1 MKDGYHTKSIAATIL
16 NFTVIISTMSK
27 IGIIIE
33 REYMERVK
41 KKSFVVTTLL
51 MPLLM
56 LLLMALPAIIMNYVD
71 SSATTVA
78 VIDNSG
84 IILPNLKNSND
95 LTFRPASDAT
105 VDSAITRDG
114 IDAVLVI
121 PANIIENPNAAL
133 KYYSNGPS
141 SVGTESGI
149 TDLINTII
157 ETQRLKAYDIE
168 NLNTILDN
176 VKSDI
181 SLTTV
186 RTDKDSEE
194 SNSSMFSY
202 AVGIGMTFVLYMFL
216 LIYGQM
222 VMTSIIEEKG
232 NRVLEV
238 VVSSVKPAQLMMGK
252 IIGVALVAVTQM
264 VIWGV
269 LLALMSAYLLPALVP
284 AEAMADVAAVQSG
297 NFDQISDP
305 SSIGMIQAV
314 GMLGNV
320 GHIITLVT
328 LMTVFLVFGFLLYSS
343 IFAAVGSSVD
353 NIQDAS
359 QLTSF
364 AVFPIIF
371 GLIFAMVAATDPMG
385 DIAFWMSMFPLTSP
399 MVMVARI
406 PFGIP
411 AWEIGLS
418 LLILVAGFVSMVWF
432 AGKIYRVGIFMY
444 GKKPSIKEIVR
455 WIRYK

>member
-1 MKDGYHTKSIAATIL
+1 
-16 NFTVIISTMSK
+16 MSK
-27 IGIIIE
+27 IGIVIE

-41 KKSFVVTTLL
+41 KKSFIITTIL

-56 LLLMALPAIIMNYVD
+56 LALMALPAIIMSSVD
-71 SSATTVA
+71 SSTTTIS
-78 VIDNSG
+78 VIDNSKV
-84 IILPNLKNSND
+84 ILPELKSSESTVF
-95 LTFRPASDAT
+95 LPAVDAT
-105 VDSAITRDG
+105 VDSTLTRDG

-121 PANIIENPNAAL
+121 PANIVDNSRVGL

-141 SVGTESGI
+141 SIGTESSI
-149 TDLINTII
+149 TEQVNKII
-157 ETQRLKAYDIE
+157 ESRRLHAYNITNIDD
-168 NLNTILDN
+168 ILDK
-176 VKSDI
+176 VKSDV

-186 RTDKDSEE
+186 RADKDSEE
-194 SNSSMFSY
+194 SDSSAFSY
-202 AVGIGMTFVLYMFL
+202 DVGIGMTFVLYMFL

-238 VVSSVKPAQLMMGK
+238 VVSSVKPTQLMMGK

-264 VIWGV
+264 IIWGV
-269 LLALMSAYLLPALVP
+269 LLAAMSAYLLPALMP
-284 AEAMADVAAVQSG
+284 ADAMADVAAVQSG
-297 NFDQISDP
+297 HFDQVSDQA
-305 SSIGMIQAV
+305 SIEMIQAV

-320 GHIITLVT
+320 GHIVSLVG
-328 LMTVFLVFGFLLYSS
+328 LMTLFLVFGFLLYSS

-385 DIAFWMSMFPLTSP
+385 SVAFWMSMFPLTSP

-411 AWEIGLS
+411 AWEIVLS
-418 LLILVAGFVSMVWF
+418 LVLLVVGFVAMVWL

-444 GKKPSIKEIVR
+444 GKKPTIKELVR
-455 WIRYK
+455 WVSYK

>member
-1 MKDGYHTKSIAATIL
+1 
-16 NFTVIISTMSK
+16 MSK
-27 IGIIIE
+27 IGIVIE

-41 KKSFVVTTLL
+41 KKSFIITTIL
-51 MPLLM
+51 MPVLM
-56 LLLMALPAIIMNYVD
+56 LLLMALPALIMTFVGP
-71 SSATTVA
+71 SVTTVS
-78 VIDNSG
+78 VIDNSNV
-84 IILPNLKNSND
+84 ILPELKSSES
-95 LTFRPASDAT
+95 LQFRPATDAT
-105 VDSAITRDG
+105 VDSALTREG

-121 PANIIENPNAAL
+121 PENIIDNSRSGL
-133 KYYSNGPS
+133 KYYTNGPS
-141 SVGTESGI
+141 SMTTESGI
-149 TDLINTII
+149 IEQVNSII
-157 ETQRLKAYDIE
+157 ENNRLKNYNIE
-168 NLNTILDN
+168 NLTEILDE
-176 VKSDI
+176 VSSDI

-186 RTDKDSEE
+186 RADKDSEE
-194 SNSSMFSY
+194 SNSSAFSY
-202 AVGIGMTFVLYMFL
+202 AVGIAMTFVLYMFL

-252 IIGVALVAVTQM
+252 IIGVALVAVTQI

-269 LLALMSAYLLPALVP
+269 LLAVMSAYLLPALLP
-284 AEAMADVAAVQSG
+284 AEAMADVTAVQSG
-297 NFDQISDP
+297 HFDQVSDP
-305 SSIGMIQAV
+305 SSIEIIQAV

-320 GHIITLVT
+320 GHIITLVA
-328 LMTVFLVFGFLLYSS
+328 LMTVFLIFGFLLYSS

-359 QLTSF
+359 QLTSL
-364 AVFPIIF
+364 AVFPIVF
-371 GLIFAMVAATDPMG
+371 GLIFAMVAAADPMG
-385 DIAFWMSMFPLTSP
+385 SVAFWMSMFPLTSP

-411 AWEIGLS
+411 TWEIVLS
-418 LLILVAGFVSMVWF
+418 LVLLAAGFIAMVWL

-444 GKKPSIKEIVR
+444 GKKPTFKELIR

>member
-1 MKDGYHTKSIAATIL
+1 
-16 NFTVIISTMSK
+16 MSK
-27 IGIIIE
+27 IGIVIE

-41 KKSFVVTTLL
+41 KKSFIITTIL
-51 MPLLM
+51 MPMLM
-56 LLLMALPAIIMNYVD
+56 LVLMALPAIIMNYVD
-71 SSATTVA
+71 SSATTVS
-78 VIDNSG
+78 VIDNSSM
-84 IILPNLKNSND
+84 ILPQLKNTES
-95 LTFRPASDAT
+95 LTFRPATDAT
-105 VDSAITRDG
+105 VDSALTRDG

-121 PANIIENPNAAL
+121 PENILTGNRSGL
-133 KYYSNGPS
+133 KYYANGPS
-141 SVGTESGI
+141 SVGTETGI
-149 TDLINTII
+149 VDQINSII
-157 ETQRLKAYDIE
+157 ETERLKGYNIANLDDILE
-168 NLNTILDN
+168 S
-176 VKSDI
+176 VKSNV

-186 RTDKDSEE
+186 RADKDSEE

-202 AVGIGMTFVLYMFL
+202 GVGIGMTFVFYMFL

-252 IIGVALVAVTQM
+252 IVGVALVAVTQM
-264 VIWGV
+264 VIWGI
-269 LLALMSAYLLPALVP
+269 LLALMSAYLLPALMP
-284 AEAMADVAAVQSG
+284 ADAMADVAAVQSG
-297 NFDQISDP
+297 NFDSISDQ
-305 SSIGMIQAV
+305 SSIEIIQAV

-320 GHIITLVT
+320 SHILSLIA

-385 DIAFWMSMFPLTSP
+385 SVAFWMSMFPLTSP

-411 AWEIGLS
+411 AWEIALS
-418 LLILVAGFVSMVWF
+418 LVLLAIGFIAMVWL

-444 GKKPSIKEIVR
+444 GKKPSIKELIR
-455 WIRYK
+455 WVNYK

>member
-1 MKDGYHTKSIAATIL
+1 
-16 NFTVIISTMSK
+16 MSK
-27 IGIIIE
+27 IGIVIE

-41 KKSFVVTTLL
+41 KKSFIITTIL
-51 MPLLM
+51 MPMLM
-56 LLLMALPAIIMNYVD
+56 LVLMALPAIIMNYVD
-71 SSATTVA
+71 SSATTVS
-78 VIDNSG
+78 VIDNSSM
-84 IILPNLKNSND
+84 ILPQLKNTES
-95 LTFRPASDAT
+95 LTFRPATDAT
-105 VDSAITRDG
+105 VDSALTRDG

-121 PANIIENPNAAL
+121 PENILTGNRSGL
-133 KYYSNGPS
+133 KYYANGPS
-141 SVGTESGI
+141 SVGTETGI
-149 TDLINTII
+149 VDQINSII
-157 ETQRLKAYDIE
+157 ETERLKGYNIANLDDILE
-168 NLNTILDN
+168 S
-176 VKSDI
+176 VKSNV

-186 RTDKDSEE
+186 RADKDSEE

-202 AVGIGMTFVLYMFL
+202 GVGIGMTFVLYMFL

-252 IIGVALVAVTQM
+252 IVGVALVAVTQM
-264 VIWGV
+264 VIWGI
-269 LLALMSAYLLPALVP
+269 LLALMSAYLLPALMP
-284 AEAMADVAAVQSG
+284 ADAMADVAAVQSG
-297 NFDQISDP
+297 NFDSISDQ
-305 SSIGMIQAV
+305 SSIEIIQAV

-320 GHIITLVT
+320 SHILSLIA

-385 DIAFWMSMFPLTSP
+385 SVAFWMSMFPLTSP

-411 AWEIGLS
+411 AWEIALS
-418 LLILVAGFVSMVWF
+418 LVLLAIGFIAMVWL
-432 AGKIYRVGIFMY
+432 AGKIYRVGIFLY
-444 GKKPSIKEIVR
+444 GKKPSIKELIR
-455 WIRYK
+455 WVNYK

>member
-1 MKDGYHTKSIAATIL
+1 
-16 NFTVIISTMSK
+16 MSK
-27 IGIIIE
+27 IGIVIE

-41 KKSFVVTTLL
+41 KKSFIITTIL

-56 LLLMALPAIIMNYVD
+56 LALMALPAIIMSSVD
-71 SSATTVA
+71 SSTTTIS
-78 VIDNSG
+78 VIDNSKV
-84 IILPNLKNSND
+84 ILPELKSSESTVF
-95 LTFRPASDAT
+95 LPAVDTT
-105 VDSAITRDG
+105 VDSALTRDG

-121 PANIIENPNAAL
+121 PANIVDNSRVGL

-141 SVGTESGI
+141 SIGTESSI
-149 TDLINTII
+149 TEQVNKII
-157 ETQRLKAYDIE
+157 ESRRLHAYNITNIDD
-168 NLNTILDN
+168 ILDK
-176 VKSDI
+176 VKSDV
-181 SLTTV
+181 SLTPV
-186 RTDKDSEE
+186 RADKDSEE
-194 SNSSMFSY
+194 SDSSAFSY

-238 VVSSVKPAQLMMGK
+238 VVSSVKPTQLMMGK

-264 VIWGV
+264 IIWGV
-269 LLALMSAYLLPALVP
+269 LLAAMSAYLLPALMP
-284 AEAMADVAAVQSG
+284 ADAMADVAAVQSG
-297 NFDQISDP
+297 HFDQVSDQA
-305 SSIGMIQAV
+305 SIEMIQAV

-320 GHIITLVT
+320 GHIVSLVG
-328 LMTVFLVFGFLLYSS
+328 LMTLFLVFGFLLYSS

-385 DIAFWMSMFPLTSP
+385 SVAFWMSMFPLTSP

-411 AWEIGLS
+411 AWEIVLS
-418 LLILVAGFVSMVWF
+418 LVLLVVGFVAMVWL

-444 GKKPSIKEIVR
+444 GKKPTIKELVR
-455 WIRYK
+455 WVSYK

>member
-1 MKDGYHTKSIAATIL
+1 
-16 NFTVIISTMSK
+16 MSK
-27 IGIIIE
+27 INIVIE

-41 KKSFVVTTLL
+41 KKSFIITTVLT
-51 MPLLM
+51 PLLM
-56 LLLMALPAIIMNYVD
+56 MLMMALPALIMNFVD
-71 SSATTVA
+71 SSSTTVS

-84 IILPNLKNSND
+84 VVLNKLESNES
-95 LTFRPASDAT
+95 LSFRPATDAT
-105 VDSAITRDG
+105 VDSAITREG

-121 PANIIENPNAAL
+121 PENIIENQRANL

-141 SVGTESGI
+141 SIGVESDI
-149 TDLINTII
+149 TKQINKII
-157 ETQRLKAYDIE
+157 ETERLKDYKIDNIDQ
-168 NLNTILDN
+168 ILES
-176 VKSDI
+176 VKSEI

-186 RTDKDSEE
+186 RTDNDSEE

-202 AVGIGMTFVLYMFL
+202 GVGVGMTFVLYMFL

-238 VVSSVKPAQLMMGK
+238 VVSSVKPTQLMMGK
-252 IIGVALVAVTQM
+252 IIGVALVAITQI
-264 VIWGV
+264 VIWGI
-269 LLALMSAYLLPALVP
+269 LLSVMSAYLLPALVP
-284 AEAMADVAAVQSG
+284 ADAMADVVAVQNG
-297 NFDQISDP
+297 QFDQVSDK
-305 SSIGMIQAV
+305 SSIEMIQAI
-314 GMLGNV
+314 GMLGDV
-320 GHIITLVT
+320 GRILSLMG
-328 LMTVFLVFGFLLYSS
+328 LMTVFLIFGFLLYSS
-343 IFAAVGSSVD
+343 IFAAVGSAVD

-371 GLIFAMVAATDPMG
+371 GLIFAMVAAADPMG
-385 DIAFWMSMFPLTSP
+385 SVAFWTSMFPLTSP

-411 AWEIGLS
+411 TWEIVLS
-418 LLILVAGFVSMVWF
+418 LAILAAGFIAMVWL

-444 GKKPSIKEIVR
+444 GKKPTIKELIR
-455 WIRYK
+455 WINYK

>member
-1 MKDGYHTKSIAATIL
+1 
-16 NFTVIISTMSK
+16 MSK
-27 IGIIIE
+27 IGIVIE

-41 KKSFVVTTLL
+41 KKSFIITTIL
-51 MPLLM
+51 MPMLM
-56 LLLMALPAIIMNYVD
+56 LVLMALPAIIMNYVD
-71 SSATTVA
+71 SSATTVS
-78 VIDNSG
+78 VIDNSSM
-84 IILPNLKNSND
+84 ILPQLKNTES
-95 LTFRPASDAT
+95 LTFRPATDAT
-105 VDSAITRDG
+105 VDSALTRDG

-121 PANIIENPNAAL
+121 PENILTGNRSGL
-133 KYYSNGPS
+133 KYYANGPS
-141 SVGTESGI
+141 SVGTETGI
-149 TDLINTII
+149 VDQINSII
-157 ETQRLKAYDIE
+157 ETERLKGYNIANLDDILE
-168 NLNTILDN
+168 S
-176 VKSDI
+176 VKSNV

-186 RTDKDSEE
+186 RADKDSEE

-202 AVGIGMTFVLYMFL
+202 GVGIGMTFVLYMFL

-252 IIGVALVAVTQM
+252 IVGVALVAVTQM
-264 VIWGV
+264 VIWGI
-269 LLALMSAYLLPALVP
+269 LLALMSAYLLPALMP
-284 AEAMADVAAVQSG
+284 ADAMVDVAAVQSG
-297 NFDQISDP
+297 NFDSISDQ
-305 SSIGMIQAV
+305 SSIEIIQAV

-320 GHIITLVT
+320 SHILSLIA

-371 GLIFAMVAATDPMG
+371 GLIFAMVAAADPMG
-385 DIAFWMSMFPLTSP
+385 SVAFWMSMFPLTSP

-411 AWEIGLS
+411 AWEIALS
-418 LLILVAGFVSMVWF
+418 LVLLAIGFIAMVWL

-444 GKKPSIKEIVR
+444 GKKPSIKELIR
-455 WIRYK
+455 WVNYK

>member
-1 MKDGYHTKSIAATIL
+1 
-16 NFTVIISTMSK
+16 MSK
-27 IGIIIE
+27 IGIVIE

-41 KKSFVVTTLL
+41 KKSFIITTIL
-51 MPLLM
+51 MPMLM
-56 LLLMALPAIIMNYVD
+56 LVLMALPAIIMNYVD
-71 SSATTVA
+71 SSATTVS
-78 VIDNSG
+78 VIDNSSM
-84 IILPNLKNSND
+84 ILPQLKNTES
-95 LTFRPASDAT
+95 LTFRPATDAT
-105 VDSAITRDG
+105 VDSALTRDG

-121 PANIIENPNAAL
+121 PENILTGNRSGL
-133 KYYSNGPS
+133 KYYANGPS
-141 SVGTESGI
+141 SVGTETGI
-149 TDLINTII
+149 VDQINSII
-157 ETQRLKAYDIE
+157 ETERLKGYNITNLDDILE
-168 NLNTILDN
+168 S
-176 VKSDI
+176 VKSNV

-186 RTDKDSEE
+186 RADKDSEE

-202 AVGIGMTFVLYMFL
+202 GVGIGMTFVLYMFL

-252 IIGVALVAVTQM
+252 IVGVALVAVTQM
-264 VIWGV
+264 VIWGI
-269 LLALMSAYLLPALVP
+269 LIALMSAYLLPALMP
-284 AEAMADVAAVQSG
+284 ADAMADVAAVQSG
-297 NFDQISDP
+297 NFDSISDQ
-305 SSIGMIQAV
+305 SSIEIIQAV

-320 GHIITLVT
+320 SHILSLIA

-385 DIAFWMSMFPLTSP
+385 SVAFWMSMFPLTSP

-411 AWEIGLS
+411 AWEIALS
-418 LLILVAGFVSMVWF
+418 LVLLAIGFIAMVWL

-444 GKKPSIKEIVR
+444 GKKPSIKELIR
-455 WIRYK
+455 WVNYK

>member
-1 MKDGYHTKSIAATIL
+1 
-16 NFTVIISTMSK
+16 MSK
-27 IGIIIE
+27 IGIVIE

-41 KKSFVVTTLL
+41 KKSFIITTIL
-51 MPLLM
+51 MPMLM
-56 LLLMALPAIIMNYVD
+56 LVLMALPAIIMNYVD
-71 SSATTVA
+71 SSATTVS
-78 VIDNSG
+78 VIDNSSM
-84 IILPNLKNSND
+84 ILPQLKNTES
-95 LTFRPASDAT
+95 LTFRPATDAT
-105 VDSAITRDG
+105 VDSALTRDG

-121 PANIIENPNAAL
+121 PENILTGNRSGL
-133 KYYSNGPS
+133 KYYANGPS
-141 SVGTESGI
+141 SVGTETGI
-149 TDLINTII
+149 VDQINSII
-157 ETQRLKAYDIE
+157 ETERLKGYNIANLDDILE
-168 NLNTILDN
+168 S
-176 VKSDI
+176 VKSNV

-186 RTDKDSEE
+186 RADKDSEE

-202 AVGIGMTFVLYMFL
+202 GVGIGMTFVLYMFL

-252 IIGVALVAVTQM
+252 IVGVALVAVTQM
-264 VIWGV
+264 VIWGI
-269 LLALMSAYLLPALVP
+269 LIALMSAYLLPALMP
-284 AEAMADVAAVQSG
+284 ADAMADVAAVQSG
-297 NFDQISDP
+297 NFDSISDQ
-305 SSIGMIQAV
+305 SSIEIIQAV

-320 GHIITLVT
+320 SHILSLIA

-385 DIAFWMSMFPLTSP
+385 SVAFWMSMFPLTSP

-411 AWEIGLS
+411 AWEIALS
-418 LLILVAGFVSMVWF
+418 LVLLAIGFIAMVWL

-444 GKKPSIKEIVR
+444 GKKPDIREIIR
-455 WIRYK
+455 WISYK

>member
-1 MKDGYHTKSIAATIL
+1 
-16 NFTVIISTMSK
+16 MSK
-27 IGIIIE
+27 IGIVIE

-41 KKSFVVTTLL
+41 KKSFIITTIL
-51 MPLLM
+51 MPMLM
-56 LLLMALPAIIMNYVD
+56 LVLMALPAIIMNYVD
-71 SSATTVA
+71 SSATTVS
-78 VIDNSG
+78 VIDNSSM
-84 IILPNLKNSND
+84 ILPQLKNTES
-95 LTFRPASDAT
+95 LSIRPATDAT
-105 VDSAITRDG
+105 VDSALTRDG

-121 PANIIENPNAAL
+121 PENILTGNRSGL
-133 KYYSNGPS
+133 KYYANGPS
-141 SVGTESGI
+141 SVGTETGI
-149 TDLINTII
+149 VDQINSII
-157 ETQRLKAYDIE
+157 ETERLKGYNIANLDDILE
-168 NLNTILDN
+168 S
-176 VKSDI
+176 VKSNV

-186 RTDKDSEE
+186 RADKDSEE

-202 AVGIGMTFVLYMFL
+202 GVGIGMTFVLYMFL

-252 IIGVALVAVTQM
+252 IVGVALVAVTQM
-264 VIWGV
+264 VIWGI
-269 LLALMSAYLLPALVP
+269 LLALMSAYLLPALMP
-284 AEAMADVAAVQSG
+284 ADAMADVAAVQSG
-297 NFDQISDP
+297 NFDSISDQ
-305 SSIGMIQAV
+305 SSIEIIQAV

-320 GHIITLVT
+320 SHILSLIA

-385 DIAFWMSMFPLTSP
+385 SVAFWMSMFPLTSP

-411 AWEIGLS
+411 AWEIALS
-418 LLILVAGFVSMVWF
+418 LVLLAIGFIAMVWL

-444 GKKPSIKEIVR
+444 GKKPSIKELIR
-455 WIRYK
+455 WVNYK

>member
-1 MKDGYHTKSIAATIL
+1 
-16 NFTVIISTMSK
+16 MSK
-27 IGIIIE
+27 IGIVIE

-41 KKSFVVTTLL
+41 KKSFIITTLL
-51 MPLLM
+51 MPVLM
-56 LLLMALPAIIMNYVD
+56 LVLMALPALIMSYVD

-78 VIDNSG
+78 VIDNSMQ
-84 IILPNLKNSND
+84 ILPD
-95 LTFRPASDAT
+95 LRSSDDLRFCPATDAT
-105 VDSAITRDG
+105 VDSALTREG

-121 PANIIENPNAAL
+121 PANIIDNPRAGL
-133 KYYSNGPS
+133 KYYTNGPS
-141 SVGTESGI
+141 SVGTETGI
-149 TDLINTII
+149 TDRVNSII
-157 ETQRLKAYDIE
+157 EDRRLKAYNIE
-168 NLNTILDN
+168 NLDEILES
-176 VKSDI
+176 VKSDV

-186 RTDKDSEE
+186 RADKDSEE

-202 AVGIGMTFVLYMFL
+202 GVGIAMTFTLYMFL

-238 VVSSVKPAQLMMGK
+238 VVSSVKPVQLMMGK
-252 IIGVALVAVTQM
+252 IIGVALVAVTQI
-264 VIWGV
+264 VIWGA
-269 LLALMSAYLLPALVP
+269 LLAAMSSFVLPALVP
-284 AEAMADVAAVQSG
+284 ADAMADVAAVQSG
-297 NFDQISDP
+297 NFDGISDT
-305 SSIGMIQAV
+305 SSIEMIQAI

-320 GHIITLVT
+320 GHILTLIA

-343 IFAAVGSSVD
+343 IFAAVGSAVD

-359 QLTSF
+359 QLTSL

-371 GLIFAMVAATDPMG
+371 GLIFAMVAAADPMG
-385 DIAFWMSMFPLTSP
+385 SVAFWMSMFPLTSP

-411 AWEIGLS
+411 GWEIALS
-418 LLILVAGFVSMVWF
+418 LALLAAGFVAMVWL

-444 GKKPSIKEIVR
+444 GKKPSAKELIR

>member
-1 MKDGYHTKSIAATIL
+1 
-16 NFTVIISTMSK
+16 MSK
-27 IGIIIE
+27 IGIVIE

-41 KKSFVVTTLL
+41 KKSFIITTIL

-56 LLLMALPAIIMNYVD
+56 LVLMALPAIIMNYVD
-71 SSATTVA
+71 SSATTVS
-78 VIDNSG
+78 VIDNSNV
-84 IILPNLKNSND
+84 ILPQLKNTES
-95 LTFRPASDAT
+95 LTFLPATDAT
-105 VDSAITRDG
+105 VDSALTREG

-121 PANIIENPNAAL
+121 PENILTGNRSGL
-133 KYYSNGPS
+133 KYYANGPS
-141 SVGTESGI
+141 SVGTETGI
-149 TDLINTII
+149 VDQINSII
-157 ETQRLKAYDIE
+157 ETERLKGYNIANLDDILE
-168 NLNTILDN
+168 S
-176 VKSDI
+176 VKSNV

-186 RTDKDSEE
+186 RADKDSEE

-202 AVGIGMTFVLYMFL
+202 GVGIGMTFVLYMFL

-252 IIGVALVAVTQM
+252 IVGVALVAVTQM
-264 VIWGV
+264 VIWGI
-269 LLALMSAYLLPALVP
+269 LLALMSAYLLPALMP
-284 AEAMADVAAVQSG
+284 ADAMADVAAVQSG
-297 NFDQISDP
+297 NFDSISDQ
-305 SSIGMIQAV
+305 SSIEIIQAV

-320 GHIITLVT
+320 SHILSLIA

-385 DIAFWMSMFPLTSP
+385 SVAFWMSMFPLTSP

-411 AWEIGLS
+411 AWEIALS
-418 LLILVAGFVSMVWF
+418 LVLLAIGFIAMVWL

-444 GKKPSIKEIVR
+444 GKKPSIKELIR
-455 WIRYK
+455 WVNYK

>member
-1 MKDGYHTKSIAATIL
+1 
-16 NFTVIISTMSK
+16 MSK
-27 IGIIIE
+27 IGIVIE

-41 KKSFVVTTLL
+41 KKSFIITTIL
-51 MPLLM
+51 MPMLM
-56 LLLMALPAIIMNYVD
+56 LVLMALPAIIMSYVD
-71 SSATTVA
+71 SSATTVS
-78 VIDNSG
+78 VIDNSNV
-84 IILPNLKNSND
+84 ILPQLKNTES
-95 LTFRPASDAT
+95 LTFLPATDAT
-105 VDSAITRDG
+105 VDSALTRDG

-121 PANIIENPNAAL
+121 PENILTGNRSGL
-133 KYYSNGPS
+133 KYYANGPS
-141 SVGTESGI
+141 SVGTETGI
-149 TDLINTII
+149 VDQINSII
-157 ETQRLKAYDIE
+157 ETERLKGYNIANLDDILE
-168 NLNTILDN
+168 S
-176 VKSDI
+176 VKSNV

-186 RTDKDSEE
+186 RADKDSEE

-202 AVGIGMTFVLYMFL
+202 GVGIGMTFVLYMFL

-252 IIGVALVAVTQM
+252 IVGVALVAVTQM
-264 VIWGV
+264 VIWGI
-269 LLALMSAYLLPALVP
+269 LLALMSAYLLPALMP
-284 AEAMADVAAVQSG
+284 ADAMADVAAVQSG
-297 NFDQISDP
+297 NFDSISDQ
-305 SSIGMIQAV
+305 SSIEIIQAV

-320 GHIITLVT
+320 SHILSLIA

-385 DIAFWMSMFPLTSP
+385 SVAFWMSMFPLTSP

-411 AWEIGLS
+411 AWEIALS
-418 LLILVAGFVSMVWF
+418 LVLLAIGFIAMVWL

-444 GKKPSIKEIVR
+444 GKKPSIKELIR
-455 WIRYK
+455 WVNYK

>member
-1 MKDGYHTKSIAATIL
+1 
-16 NFTVIISTMSK
+16 MSK
-27 IGIIIE
+27 IGIVIE

-41 KKSFVVTTLL
+41 KKSFIFTTIL
-51 MPLLM
+51 MPVLM
-56 LLLMALPAIIMNYVD
+56 LILMALPALIMNYVD
-71 SSATTVA
+71 SSDTTVA

-84 IILPNLKNSND
+84 IILPQLKDSES
-95 LTFRPASDAT
+95 LSFRPATDAT
-105 VDSAITRDG
+105 VDSALTREG

-121 PANIIENPNAAL
+121 PDNILTGNRSGL

-149 TDLINTII
+149 VNQINNII
-157 ETQRLKAYDIE
+157 ETERLKGYNIANLDDILE
-168 NLNTILDN
+168 S
-176 VKSDI
+176 VKSNV

-186 RTDKDSEE
+186 RADKDSEE

-202 AVGIGMTFVLYMFL
+202 GVGIGMTFVLYMFL

-252 IIGVALVAVTQM
+252 IVGVALVAVTQM
-264 VIWGV
+264 VIWGI
-269 LLALMSAYLLPALVP
+269 LLALMSAYLLPALMP
-284 AEAMADVAAVQSG
+284 ADAMADIAAVQSG
-297 NFDQISDP
+297 NFDSVSDP
-305 SSIGMIQAV
+305 SSIEILQAV
-314 GMLGNV
+314 GMLGDV
-320 GHIITLVT
+320 SHILSLIA

-371 GLIFAMVAATDPMG
+371 GLIFATVAATDPMG
-385 DIAFWMSMFPLTSP
+385 SIAFWMSMFPLTSP

-411 AWEIGLS
+411 AWEIALS
-418 LLILVAGFVSMVWF
+418 LVLLAIGFISMVWL

-444 GKKPSIKEIVR
+444 GKKPSIKELIR
-455 WIRYK
+455 WINYK

>member
-1 MKDGYHTKSIAATIL
+1 
-16 NFTVIISTMSK
+16 MSK
-27 IGIIIE
+27 IGIVIE

-41 KKSFVVTTLL
+41 KKSLIITTIL
-51 MPLLM
+51 MPMLM
-56 LLLMALPAIIMNYVD
+56 LVLMALPAIIMNYVD
-71 SSATTVA
+71 SSATTVS
-78 VIDNSG
+78 VIDNSSM
-84 IILPNLKNSND
+84 ILPQLKNTES
-95 LTFRPASDAT
+95 LTIRPATDAT
-105 VDSAITRDG
+105 VDSALTRDG

-121 PANIIENPNAAL
+121 PENILTGNRSGL
-133 KYYSNGPS
+133 KYYANGPS
-141 SVGTESGI
+141 SVGTETGI
-149 TDLINTII
+149 VDQINSII
-157 ETQRLKAYDIE
+157 ETERLKGYNIANLDDILE
-168 NLNTILDN
+168 S
-176 VKSDI
+176 VKSNV

-186 RTDKDSEE
+186 RADKDSEE

-202 AVGIGMTFVLYMFL
+202 GVGIGMTFVLYMFL

-252 IIGVALVAVTQM
+252 IVGVALVAVTQM
-264 VIWGV
+264 VIWGI
-269 LLALMSAYLLPALVP
+269 LLALMSAYLLPALMP
-284 AEAMADVAAVQSG
+284 ADAMADVAAVQSG
-297 NFDQISDP
+297 NFDSISDQ
-305 SSIGMIQAV
+305 SSIEIIQAV

-320 GHIITLVT
+320 SHILSLIA

-385 DIAFWMSMFPLTSP
+385 SVAFWMSMFPLTSP

-411 AWEIGLS
+411 AWEIALS
-418 LLILVAGFVSMVWF
+418 LVLLAIGFIAMVWL

-444 GKKPSIKEIVR
+444 GKKPSIKELIR
-455 WIRYK
+455 WVNYK

>member
-1 MKDGYHTKSIAATIL
+1 
-16 NFTVIISTMSK
+16 MSK
-27 IGIIIE
+27 IGIVIE

-41 KKSFVVTTLL
+41 KKSFIITTIL
-51 MPLLM
+51 MPMLM
-56 LLLMALPAIIMNYVD
+56 LVLMALPAIIMNYVD
-71 SSATTVA
+71 SSATTVS
-78 VIDNSG
+78 VIDNSSM
-84 IILPNLKNSND
+84 ILPQLKNTES
-95 LTFRPASDAT
+95 LTFRPATDAT
-105 VDSAITRDG
+105 VDSALTREG

-121 PANIIENPNAAL
+121 PENILTGNRSGL
-133 KYYSNGPS
+133 KYYANGPS
-141 SVGTESGI
+141 SVGTETGI
-149 TDLINTII
+149 VDQINSII
-157 ETQRLKAYDIE
+157 ETERLKGYNIANLDDILE
-168 NLNTILDN
+168 S
-176 VKSDI
+176 VKSNV

-186 RTDKDSEE
+186 RADKDSEE

-202 AVGIGMTFVLYMFL
+202 GVGIGMTFVLYMFL

-252 IIGVALVAVTQM
+252 IVGVALVAVTQM
-264 VIWGV
+264 VIWGI
-269 LLALMSAYLLPALVP
+269 LLALMSAYLLPALMP
-284 AEAMADVAAVQSG
+284 ADAMADVAAVQSG
-297 NFDQISDP
+297 NFDSISDQ
-305 SSIGMIQAV
+305 SSIEIIQAV

-320 GHIITLVT
+320 SHILSLIA

-385 DIAFWMSMFPLTSP
+385 SVAFWMSMFPLTSP

-411 AWEIGLS
+411 AWEIALS
-418 LLILVAGFVSMVWF
+418 LVLLAIGFIAMVWL

-444 GKKPSIKEIVR
+444 GKKPSIKELIR
-455 WIRYK
+455 WVNYK

>member
-1 MKDGYHTKSIAATIL
+1 
-16 NFTVIISTMSK
+16 MSK
-27 IGIIIE
+27 IGIVIE

-41 KKSFVVTTLL
+41 KKSFIITTIL
-51 MPLLM
+51 MPMLM
-56 LLLMALPAIIMNYVD
+56 LVLMALPAIIMNYVD
-71 SSATTVA
+71 SSATTVS
-78 VIDNSG
+78 VIDNSNV
-84 IILPNLKNSND
+84 ILPQLKNTES
-95 LTFRPASDAT
+95 LTFLPATDAT
-105 VDSAITRDG
+105 VDSALTREG

-121 PANIIENPNAAL
+121 PGNILTGNRSGL
-133 KYYSNGPS
+133 KYYANGPS
-141 SVGTESGI
+141 SVGTETGI
-149 TDLINTII
+149 VDQINSII
-157 ETQRLKAYDIE
+157 ETERLKGYNIANLDDILE
-168 NLNTILDN
+168 S
-176 VKSDI
+176 VKSNV

-186 RTDKDSEE
+186 RADKDSEE

-202 AVGIGMTFVLYMFL
+202 GVGIGMTFVLYMFL

-252 IIGVALVAVTQM
+252 IVGVALVAVTQM
-264 VIWGV
+264 VIWGI
-269 LLALMSAYLLPALVP
+269 LLALMSAYLLPALMP
-284 AEAMADVAAVQSG
+284 ADAMADVAAVQSG
-297 NFDQISDP
+297 NFDSISDQ
-305 SSIGMIQAV
+305 SSIEIIQAV

-320 GHIITLVT
+320 SHILSLIA

-385 DIAFWMSMFPLTSP
+385 SVAFWMSMFPLTSP

-411 AWEIGLS
+411 AWEIALS
-418 LLILVAGFVSMVWF
+418 LVLLAIGFIAMVWL

-444 GKKPSIKEIVR
+444 GKKPSIKELIR
-455 WIRYK
+455 WVNYK

>member
-1 MKDGYHTKSIAATIL
+1 
-16 NFTVIISTMSK
+16 MSK
-27 IGIIIE
+27 IGIVIE

-41 KKSFVVTTLL
+41 KKSFIITTIL

-56 LLLMALPAIIMNYVD
+56 LVLMALPALIMNFVD
-71 SSATTVA
+71 SSATTVS
-78 VIDNSG
+78 VIDNSKV
-84 IILPNLKNSND
+84 IMPELKSSESVTFLPA
-95 LTFRPASDAT
+95 TDAT
-105 VDSAITRDG
+105 VDSALTREG

-121 PANIIENPNAAL
+121 PENIIDNNRAGL

-141 SVGTESGI
+141 SIGTESSITGQINKIVESRRLHAYNI
-149 TDLINTII
+149 TDID
-157 ETQRLKAYDIE
+157 E
-168 NLNTILDN
+168 ILDK
-176 VKSDI
+176 VKCDV

-186 RTDKDSEE
+186 RADKDSEE
-194 SNSSMFSY
+194 SDSSAFSY

-252 IIGVALVAVTQM
+252 IVGVALVAVTQII
-264 VIWGV
+264 IWGI
-269 LLALMSAYLLPALVP
+269 LLAVMSAYLLPALMP
-284 AEAMADVAAVQSG
+284 ADAMADVAAVQSG
-297 NFDQISDP
+297 HFDQVSDT
-305 SSIGMIQAV
+305 SSIELIQAV

-320 GHIITLVT
+320 SHILSLIG
-328 LMTVFLVFGFLLYSS
+328 LMTLFLIFGFLLYSS

-359 QLTSF
+359 QLTSL

-385 DIAFWMSMFPLTSP
+385 SIAFWMSMFPLTSP

-411 AWEIGLS
+411 AWEIILS
-418 LLILVAGFVSMVWF
+418 LALLVVGFVAMVWL

-444 GKKPSIKEIVR
+444 GKKPSMKELIR
-455 WIRYK
+455 WIQYK

>member
-1 MKDGYHTKSIAATIL
+1 
-16 NFTVIISTMSK
+16 MSK
-27 IGIIIE
+27 IGIVIE

-41 KKSFVVTTLL
+41 KKSFIITTIL

-56 LLLMALPAIIMNYVD
+56 LALMALPAIIMSSVD
-71 SSATTVA
+71 SSTTTIS
-78 VIDNSG
+78 VIDNSKV
-84 IILPNLKNSND
+84 ILPELKSSESTVF
-95 LTFRPASDAT
+95 LPAVDAT
-105 VDSAITRDG
+105 VDSALTRDG

-121 PANIIENPNAAL
+121 PANIVDNSRVGL

-141 SVGTESGI
+141 SIGTESSI
-149 TDLINTII
+149 TEQVNKII
-157 ETQRLKAYDIE
+157 ESRRLHAYNITNIDD
-168 NLNTILDN
+168 ILDK
-176 VKSDI
+176 VKSDV

-186 RTDKDSEE
+186 RADKDSEE
-194 SNSSMFSY
+194 SDSSAFSY

-238 VVSSVKPAQLMMGK
+238 VVSSVKPTQLMMGK

-264 VIWGV
+264 IIWGV
-269 LLALMSAYLLPALVP
+269 LLAAMSAYLLPALMP
-284 AEAMADVAAVQSG
+284 ADAMADVAAVQSG
-297 NFDQISDP
+297 HFDQVSDQA
-305 SSIGMIQAV
+305 SIEMIQAV

-320 GHIITLVT
+320 GHIVSLVG
-328 LMTVFLVFGFLLYSS
+328 LMTLFLVFGFLLYSS

-385 DIAFWMSMFPLTSP
+385 SVAFWMSMFPLTSP

-411 AWEIGLS
+411 AWEIVLS
-418 LLILVAGFVSMVWF
+418 LVLLVVGFVAMVWL

-444 GKKPSIKEIVR
+444 GKKPTIKELVR
-455 WIRYK
+455 WVSYK

>member
-1 MKDGYHTKSIAATIL
+1 M
-16 NFTVIISTMSK
+16 
-27 IGIIIE
+27 
-33 REYMERVK
+33 
-41 KKSFVVTTLL
+41 
-51 MPLLM
+51 
-56 LLLMALPAIIMNYVD
+56 
-71 SSATTVA
+71 
-78 VIDNSG
+78 
-84 IILPNLKNSND
+84 ILPQLKNTES
-95 LTFRPASDAT
+95 LTFRPATDAT
-105 VDSAITRDG
+105 VDSALTRDG

-121 PANIIENPNAAL
+121 PENILTGNRSGL
-133 KYYSNGPS
+133 KYYANGPS
-141 SVGTESGI
+141 SVGTETGI
-149 TDLINTII
+149 VDQINSII
-157 ETQRLKAYDIE
+157 ETERLKGYNIANLDDILE
-168 NLNTILDN
+168 S
-176 VKSDI
+176 VKSNV

-186 RTDKDSEE
+186 RADKDSEE

-202 AVGIGMTFVLYMFL
+202 GVGIGMTFVLYMFL

-252 IIGVALVAVTQM
+252 IVGVALVAVTQM
-264 VIWGV
+264 VIWGI
-269 LLALMSAYLLPALVP
+269 LLALMSAYLLPALMP
-284 AEAMADVAAVQSG
+284 ADAMADVAAVQSG
-297 NFDQISDP
+297 NFDSISDQ
-305 SSIGMIQAV
+305 SSIEIIQAV

-320 GHIITLVT
+320 SHILSLIA

-385 DIAFWMSMFPLTSP
+385 SVAFWMSMFPLTSP

-411 AWEIGLS
+411 AWEIALS
-418 LLILVAGFVSMVWF
+418 LVLLAIGFIAMVWL

-444 GKKPSIKEIVR
+444 GKKPSIKELIR
-455 WIRYK
+455 WVNYK

>member
-1 MKDGYHTKSIAATIL
+1 
-16 NFTVIISTMSK
+16 MSK
-27 IGIIIE
+27 IGIVIE

-41 KKSFVVTTLL
+41 KKSFIITTIL

-56 LLLMALPAIIMNYVD
+56 LVLMALPAIIMNYVD
-71 SSATTVA
+71 SSATTVS
-78 VIDNSG
+78 VIDNSNV
-84 IILPNLKNSND
+84 ILPQLKNTES
-95 LTFRPASDAT
+95 LTFRPATDAT
-105 VDSAITRDG
+105 VDSALTRDG

-121 PANIIENPNAAL
+121 PENILTGNRSGL
-133 KYYSNGPS
+133 KYYANGPS
-141 SVGTESGI
+141 SVGTETGI
-149 TDLINTII
+149 VDQINSII
-157 ETQRLKAYDIE
+157 ETERLKGYNIANLDDILE
-168 NLNTILDN
+168 S
-176 VKSDI
+176 VKSNV

-186 RTDKDSEE
+186 RADKDSEE

-202 AVGIGMTFVLYMFL
+202 GVGIGMTFVLYMFL

-252 IIGVALVAVTQM
+252 IVGVALVAVTQM
-264 VIWGV
+264 VIWGI
-269 LLALMSAYLLPALVP
+269 LLALMSAYLLPALMP
-284 AEAMADVAAVQSG
+284 ADAMADVAAVQSG
-297 NFDQISDP
+297 NFDSISDQ
-305 SSIGMIQAV
+305 SSIEIIQAV

-320 GHIITLVT
+320 SHILSLIA

-385 DIAFWMSMFPLTSP
+385 SVAFWMSMFPLTSP

-411 AWEIGLS
+411 AWEIALS
-418 LLILVAGFVSMVWF
+418 LVLLAIGFIAMVWL

-444 GKKPSIKEIVR
+444 GKKPSIKELIR
-455 WIRYK
+455 WVNYK